1 MGPTTDPSQPRA
13 REVPKGPR
21 LPELDSLRGIA
32 ALAVVVFHWTSYY
45 DIAHGHSASM
55 RLRFPWGGFG
65 VHLFFV
71 ISGFVI
77 TMTLEKTPTIQAFL
91 RARALRLYPTFWAG
105 VVVGT
110 LCAWWNRPEM
120 RLSWS
125 DVLLNFTMIPGFLG
139 RPRVDGVY
147 WTLELELVF
156 YFAIAMFM
164 ARARDPQKLMPYFIA
179 WTALAIGWYGLL
191 SALTGGDPSSSAWHT
206 DHPIFSWFTNLLL
219 ARFIG
224 LFAAGVSLYG
234 LFRGARLRPATL
246 VLAALCIANQFCWGR
261 RGGTAALMCSVAM
274 VAVACFVRPSWLRW
288 RPLLFL
294 GMLSYPIYLIH
305 QNLGFATITTGY
317 EHGLPP
323 YGSLAL
329 ALALTLSIAYGMRRL
344 VEEPAIA
351 AGRSTTRKPH
361 E

>member
-1 MGPTTDPSQPRA
+1 MA
-13 REVPKGPR
+13 RDKPKGSR

-45 DIAHGHSASM
+45 DIAHGHAASM

-77 TMTLEKTPTIQAFL
+77 TMTLEKTSTIQGFL

-105 VVVGT
+105 IVVGT
-110 LCAWWNRPEM
+110 VCAWWNRPEM
-120 RLSWS
+120 RLPWT
-125 DVLLNFTMIPGFLG
+125 DVLINLTMIPGFLG

-156 YFAIAMFM
+156 YAAIALFM
-164 ARARDPQKLMPYFIA
+164 ARSRDPQRLVPYFIA
-179 WTALAIGWYGLL
+179 WTSAAIGWFALL
-191 SALTGGDPSSSAWHT
+191 SVLTGGDPSSSTWHT

-224 LFAAGVSLYG
+224 LFAAGVMLYG
-234 LFRGARLRPATL
+234 MFRGSRINATML
-246 VLAALCIANQFCWGR
+246 VLSALCIANQFCWGR
-261 RGGTAALMCSVAM
+261 RGGTAALLGSVGM
-274 VAVACFVRPSWLRW
+274 VAVACFVRPRWLRW
-288 RPLLFL
+288 SPLLFL

-317 EHGLPP
+317 GLGVPP
-323 YGSLAL
+323 YASLAI
-329 ALALTLSIAYGMRRL
+329 ALVLTLAVAYAMRRL
-344 VEEPAIA
+344 VEEPAIR
-351 AGRSTTRKPH
+351 AGRSANISKPPAA
-361 E
+361 